1 MKESNIIQLLYPP
14 GKIPLDDCF
23 LWGQN
28 TLITTDSLAEQ
39 THFKHEWSSP
49 SQLAHKLVEVN
60 VSDIVSSGGLPTH
73 AVLNLG
79 LSPHSSQDDWI
90 REFAKSL
97 QSRLSKYT
105 IQLSGGDSYACMNTN
120 LALTLLGEIP
130 EGGKLWLR
138 TGGKALSNIYLTGK
152 IGYSQLGFKSLSEGV
167 MLNGELDK
175 NLDPIVLE
183 GIKQHLNPVSR
194 YPMLEELQ
202 KYNIRACMDI
212 TDGLIQDA
220 QRLGETSKICLEI
233 TMDLLPDFQKLQGF
247 LSKEEILSSGEELE
261 LLILSPDLL
270 PPEIAGIPIHKI
282 GRTTDRK
289 PVGLCLFQDGQEYV
303 PQSIGFV
310 HF

>member
-1 MKESNIIQLLYPP
+1 VKESDIIQLLYPP

-23 LWGQN
+23 LWGQK
-28 TLITTDSLAEQ
+28 TLITTDSLAEE

-73 AVLNLG
+73 AFLNLG
-79 LSPHSSQDDWI
+79 LSPHSSQDIWI
-90 REFAKSL
+90 QEFARSL
-97 QSRLSKYT
+97 KDRLSKYNV
-105 IQLSGGDSYACMNTN
+105 QLSGGDSYASKNTN

-130 EGGKLWLR
+130 IGGNVWQR
-138 TGGKALSNIYLTGK
+138 TGGKVGDSIYLTGK
-152 IGYSQLGFKSLSEGV
+152 IGYSQLGFKKLTEGV
-167 MLNGELDK
+167 IVNGELDK
-175 NLDPIVLE
+175 NLDPMIVE
-183 GIKQHLNPVSR
+183 GIRQHLNPVSR

-202 KYNIRACMDI
+202 KYNIHACMDI

-220 QRLGETSKICLEI
+220 QRMGEASKICLEI
-233 TMDLLPDFQKLQGF
+233 TMNLLPDFQKLHNY
-247 LSKEEILSSGEELE
+247 LSKEEILGSGEELE

-270 PPEIAGIPIHKI
+270 PPEIAGIPIHNI
-282 GRTTDRK
+282 GKTSERK
-289 PVGLCLFQDGQEYV
+289 PIGLCLFQDEKVYD